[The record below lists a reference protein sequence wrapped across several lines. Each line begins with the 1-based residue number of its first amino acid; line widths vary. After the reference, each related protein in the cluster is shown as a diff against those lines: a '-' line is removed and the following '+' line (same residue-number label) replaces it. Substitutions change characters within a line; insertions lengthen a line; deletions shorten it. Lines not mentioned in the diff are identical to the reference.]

1 MTWREFQSRTRQLT
15 DVAAEKLNS
24 AADLAVLRLQ
34 LRTEKSRLRSAYEE
48 FGEISYLSFLSED
61 EDGAEALAEYMKAI
75 TLIKGRIDELEQ
87 QIAALE
93 TPNRD

>member
-1 MTWREFQSRTRQLT
+1 MTWREFQERTQKLT
-15 DVAAEKLNS
+15 GAAAERLNS

-61 EDGAEALAEYMKAI
+61 EEGAEALAEYIKAI
-75 TLIKGRIDELEQ
+75 TLIKGRIGELEQ

-93 TPNRD
+93 TKKGD